1 MQNRTRTAGN
11 PGSERRNFTAANR
24 RADDYRPPR
33 TGSTARTSSSARR
46 PTGSTARPS
55 SSARRPTGST
65 ARPSGSARR
74 PAGSAPVRTRSG
86 SRQSSP
92 QPPRRRR
99 KFSLFAFIALVC
111 VVAAAV
117 YVIRLFSIVGIG
129 EPRFVGNVTVN
140 GISFT
145 GCTYEE
151 GMAQAAALEEEW
163 LQTVYILRYQ
173 DRTWQFTRSMI
184 NADIDYEIQVQSAWN
199 LGHVGNIF
207 QRKSRLEALAVS
219 PIDLSPTITYDED
232 LLNAFIDQICSEIDV
247 DAVDA
252 VVVPDVTAPV
262 VITESQM
269 GLKVNRDQF
278 LQQLIDLIEGDDG
291 DTAIPVE
298 TVTPSISSD
307 SVNFQT
313 IASFSTNTD
322 TRGSSSLTN
331 IRLALGAFNGME
343 ILPGQRVSFNSVVG
357 PRDEAH
363 GFKQAAEYAGDTTT
377 TGWGGGVCQ
386 ASTTLYNALVMANM
400 TIVERSPHTM
410 VVSYVDPS
418 CDAAVFYGS
427 KDLVFEN
434 NTEYPIYIYTSVD
447 RQLATVTIYGHRPEY
462 FYHLESVIVEKG
474 IESTRKVYVED
485 NSGNY
490 VYYEDDA
497 PVLATKGKDGCISEG
512 WIVAYD
518 WDTQLEV
525 SRTQVSRDSYSPGA
539 SVYYKGVH
547 SHSQVGQ
554 ITDY

>member
-1 MQNRTRTAGN
+1 M
-11 PGSERRNFTAANR
+11 
-24 RADDYRPPR
+24 
-33 TGSTARTSSSARR
+33 
-46 PTGSTARPS
+46 
-55 SSARRPTGST
+55 
-65 ARPSGSARR
+65 
-74 PAGSAPVRTRSG
+74 
-86 SRQSSP
+86 
-92 QPPRRRR
+92 PRRRR
-99 KFSLFAFIALVC
+99 KPNLFVLVALAC
-111 VVAAAV
+111 VVIVAV
-117 YVIRLFSIVGIG
+117 YVVQLFSIVGIG
-129 EPRFVGNVTVN
+129 DPKFVGKVTVN
-140 GISFT
+140 GISFV
-145 GCTYEE
+145 GCSYEE
-151 GMAQAAALEEEW
+151 GMARAAALEEEW
-163 LQTVYILRYQ
+163 LNTAYTLRYQ
-173 DRTWQFTRSMI
+173 NRTWTFTRAMI
-184 NADIDYEIQVQSAWN
+184 NADIDYETQVQSAWN

-207 QRKSRLEALAVS
+207 QRKNRLQALASS
-219 PIDLSPTITYDED
+219 PINLDPVITYDEA
-232 LLNAFIDQICSEIDV
+232 LLDAFVDQICSEIDV
-247 DAVDA
+247 EAVDA

-262 VITESQM
+262 VITESQT
-269 GLKVNRDQF
+269 GLKVNRDQL
-278 LQQLIDLIEGDDG
+278 LQQLVELIEGDEG
-291 DTAIPVE
+291 NTAIPVE
-298 TVTPSISSD
+298 TVMPSIPSD
-307 SVNFQT
+307 AVNFQT

-343 ILPGQRVSFNSVVG
+343 VLPGQRVSFNNVVG

-400 TIVERSPHTM
+400 TIVDRSPHSM

-427 KDLVFEN
+427 KDLVFQN
-434 NTEYPIYIYTSVD
+434 DTEYPIYIYTSVD
-447 RQLATVTIYGHRPEY
+447 KQLATVTIYGHKPEY

-485 NSGNY
+485 SSGNH

-525 SRTQVSRDSYSPGA
+525 SRTQVSRDTYSPGA

-554 ITDY
+554 VTDY

>member
-1 MQNRTRTAGN
+1 M
-11 PGSERRNFTAANR
+11 
-24 RADDYRPPR
+24 
-33 TGSTARTSSSARR
+33 
-46 PTGSTARPS
+46 
-55 SSARRPTGST
+55 
-65 ARPSGSARR
+65 
-74 PAGSAPVRTRSG
+74 
-86 SRQSSP
+86 
-92 QPPRRRR
+92 
-99 KFSLFAFIALVC
+99 
-111 VVAAAV
+111 AAV
-117 YVIRLFSIVGIG
+117 IYCIRLFSIVGVG
-129 EPRFVGNVTVN
+129 SPKFVGNVTVN
-140 GISFT
+140 GVSLT
-145 GCTYEE
+145 GSSYEE
-151 GMAQAAALEEEW
+151 GMAKAAALEEEW
-163 LQTVYILRYQ
+163 LHTVYTLRYQ
-173 DRTWQFTRSMI
+173 DRSWTFTRAMVD
-184 NADIDYEIQVQSAWN
+184 ADIDYEIQVQSAWN

-219 PIDLSPTITYDED
+219 PIDLEPTVTYDEN
-232 LLNAFIDQICSEIDV
+232 LLDDFIDQICSEIDV
-247 DAVDA
+247 AAVDA
-252 VVVPDVTAPV
+252 VVVPDVSAPV

-269 GLKVNRDQF
+269 GLKVNREQF
-278 LQQLIDLIEGDDG
+278 LQQMIDLIEGSDG

-298 TVTPSISSD
+298 TVMPSIPSD

-343 ILPGQRVSFNSVVG
+343 VLPGQRVSFNNVVG

-400 TIVERSPHTM
+400 TIVDRSPHSM
-410 VVSYVDPS
+410 VVTYVDPS

-434 NTEYPIYIYTSVD
+434 NTDYPIYIYTSVD
-447 RQLATVTIYGHRPEY
+447 RQLATVTIYGLRPEY
-462 FYHLESVIVEKG
+462 FYHLEAVIIEKG

-485 NSGNY
+485 SSGNH
-490 VYYEDDA
+490 VYYEDDE

-547 SHSQVGQ
+547 SHSQVGE

>member
-1 MQNRTRTAGN
+1 MT
-11 PGSERRNFTAANR
+11 
-24 RADDYRPPR
+24 
-33 TGSTARTSSSARR
+33 
-46 PTGSTARPS
+46 
-55 SSARRPTGST
+55 
-65 ARPSGSARR
+65 
-74 PAGSAPVRTRSG
+74 V
-86 SRQSSP
+86 
-92 QPPRRRR
+92 
-99 KFSLFAFIALVC
+99 
-111 VVAAAV
+111 AV
-117 YVIRLFSIVGIG
+117 YVVRLFSIVGIG
-129 EPRFVGNVTVN
+129 APKFVGNVTVN
-140 GISFT
+140 GISFV
-145 GCTYEE
+145 GCSYEE
-151 GMAQAAALEEEW
+151 GMATAAALEDEW
-163 LQTVYILRYQ
+163 LNTVYTLRYQ
-173 DRTWQFTRSMI
+173 NRTWTFTRAMI
-184 NADIDYEIQVQSAWN
+184 NADIDYETQVQSAWN

-207 QRKSRLEALAVS
+207 QRKNRLQALASS
-219 PIDLSPTITYDED
+219 PINLDPVITYDEA
-232 LLNAFIDQICSEIDV
+232 LLDAFVDQICSEIDV
-247 DAVDA
+247 EAVDA
-252 VVVPDVTAPV
+252 VVVPDVAAPV
-262 VITESQM
+262 VITESQT
-269 GLKVNRDQF
+269 GLKVNRDQL
-278 LQQLIDLIEGDDG
+278 LQQLVELIEGDDG
-291 DTAIPVE
+291 NTAIPVE
-298 TVTPSISSD
+298 TVMPGIPSD
-307 SVNFQT
+307 AVNFQT

-343 ILPGQRVSFNSVVG
+343 ILPGQRVSFNNVVG

-400 TIVERSPHTM
+400 TIVDRSPHSM

-427 KDLVFEN
+427 KDLVFQN
-434 NTEYPIYIYTSVD
+434 DTEYPIYIYTSVD
-447 RQLATVTIYGHRPEY
+447 KQLATVTIFGHKPEY

-485 NSGNY
+485 SSGNH

-525 SRTQVSRDSYSPGA
+525 SRTQVSRDTYSPGA

-554 ITDY
+554 VTDY